1 MNDQKA
7 TLSLN
12 LINGIMQ
19 YLGSRPYVEVADLI
33 LAIREQVTPQI
44 QIPQAATPST
54 EQDTPVQ

>member
-1 MNDQKA
+1 MEDKKIE
-7 TLSLN
+7 LSLG
-12 LINGIMQ
+12 LVNGLMQ

-44 QIPQAATPST
+44 QIPQAAQP

>member
-1 MNDQKA
+1 MLFRSKVEV
-7 TLSLN
+7 TLN
-12 LINGIMQ
+12 LVNGLLN

-44 QIPQAATPST
+44 QVPTPK